1 MEPTINPT
9 ILPTVFPT
17 EYPSDDISHIGRI
30 TMEPTINPTILP
42 TVFPTEYPSDDGD
55 DGNSYVVRYG
65 IITEMTFEFDKIN
78 DNTTMDEI
86 IDNNLENC
94 IESEYY
100 NISVIQNI
108 DNITFINIIS
118 KLFVCKQE
126 AQQLLAINI
135 ESGLETELI
144 QILRNDTLIVSFN

>member
-65 IITEMTFEFDKIN
+65 IITEMAFEFDKIN
-78 DNTTMDEI
+78 DNTTMYQIIDILTNITQWIIDDEI

-108 DNITFINIIS
+108 DNIT
-118 KLFVCKQE
+118 L
-126 AQQLLAINI
+126 
-135 ESGLETELI
+135 
-144 QILRNDTLIVSFN
+144 